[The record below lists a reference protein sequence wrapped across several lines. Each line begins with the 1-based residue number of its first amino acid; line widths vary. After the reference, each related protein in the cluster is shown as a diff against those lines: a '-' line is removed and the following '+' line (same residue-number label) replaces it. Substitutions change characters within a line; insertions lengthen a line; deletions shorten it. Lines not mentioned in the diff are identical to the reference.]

1 MDDEDTRAAHLE
13 EDIDLDSLL
22 PPKSVKVGEYKKPP
36 LDRDST
42 WKKTRDKVIARKK
55 AMVRKD
61 KDKDKHGKKKFKM
74 PKFGAANKEQPDYT
88 VYMLGGLGAIAAFM
102 LLKN

>member
-1 MDDEDTRAAHLE
+1 MGDDDTRAAHLE

-36 LDRDST
+36 HDRDST

-55 AMVRKD
+55 AEVRKE
-61 KDKDKHGKKKFKM
+61 GKKKFKM
-74 PKFGAANKEQPDYT
+74 PKFKTSKKDDGDYT
-88 VYMLGGLGAIAAFM
+88 VYMLGGLGAIAALM